1 MLKPIKGSPGRFL
14 DTGSGQVLNIS
25 DYREDDKYDT
35 IVIYGY
41 ELDSAGIT
49 AGKQYVFFRDVERKM
64 PIDTN
69 LTQPSRLSAGE
80 EMVIDRV
87 GTSIDTYAGEW
98 LVTNSDFGQVVYNAH
113 LRVEVNKLLLTEG
126 PMVKYACGY
135 GVTGSG
141 LIGFGLAPSS
151 FVNIG
156 VPSSA
161 AVPKL
166 VKTQTITD
174 KHELGG
180 YLTFFSRAWA
190 DWNKTG
196 TGAQIGM
203 PEISKSSFVLVK
215 CWLHGLLKVAV
226 SK

>member
-14 DTGSGQVLNIS
+14 DTATGQVLNIA

-35 IVIYGY
+35 IAIYGSSL
-41 ELDSAGIT
+41 ETIT
-49 AGKQYVFFRDVERKM
+49 AGKQYVFFRDIERKM

-69 LTQPSRLSAGE
+69 FTQPSRLSAGE

-87 GTSIDTYAGEW
+87 GTSIDAYAGEY
-98 LVTNSDFGQVVYNAH
+98 LVYNADFGQVVSNAH

-126 PMVKYACGY
+126 PMVKFASGY
-135 GVTGSG
+135 GITGSG
-141 LIGFGLAPSS
+141 SLMYGFST

-156 VPSSA
+156 VPSPS

-180 YLTFFSRAWA
+180 YLTFYSRSWA
-190 DWNKTG
+190 DWKIT
-196 TGAQIGM
+196 TTTYVGM
-203 PEISKSSFVLVK
+203 PDLDKSTFIFVK